1 MGNGFSVSIQFL
13 VVLFAECVPSDWIM
27 GKPLAERRG
36 WSYVLQPLVP
46 GSFFLGNA
54 AGPEPVHQ
62 DAVSVPGFLGVI
74 NSFDGYVHT
83 KRFDKG
89 IEPGKFFSVELR
101 RDMRFTGPPTEAVC
115 DWGKKKQ
122 TILFRR
128 GCRFRRKIAES
139 A

>member
-1 MGNGFSVSIQFL
+1 MELCSSATRPRKL
-13 VVLFAECVPSDWIM
+13 
-27 GKPLAERRG
+27 
-36 WSYVLQPLVP
+36 
-46 GSFFLGNA
+46 FLGNA

-101 RDMRFTGPPTEAVC
+101 RDMRFTGPPTEAVRG
-115 DWGKKKQ
+115 WGKRNK
-122 TILFRR
+122 
-128 GCRFRRKIAES
+128 RFCSGEAAASGGR
-139 A
+139 

>member
-1 MGNGFSVSIQFL
+1 MS
-13 VVLFAECVPSDWIM
+13 
-27 GKPLAERRG
+27 KPLAERRG

-89 IEPGKFFSVELR
+89 IEPGKFFLLSCVGTCVLRDRQPGQSAVGGKETNDSVPERL
-101 RDMRFTGPPTEAVC
+101 PLP
-115 DWGKKKQ
+115 
-122 TILFRR
+122 
-128 GCRFRRKIAES
+128 AEDS
-139 A
+139 